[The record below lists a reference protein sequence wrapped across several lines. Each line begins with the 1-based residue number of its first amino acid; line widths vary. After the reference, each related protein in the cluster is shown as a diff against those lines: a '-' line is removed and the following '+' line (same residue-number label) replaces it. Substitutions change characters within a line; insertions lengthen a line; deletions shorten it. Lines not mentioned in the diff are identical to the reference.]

1 MERLESDA
9 KLSEHSKDNWQLLKY
24 LRWDICPD
32 MHLTFIKIISYLESN
47 DFYLV
52 RKLLCFSNVLK
63 KQKNEGRK
71 ILRRQMRTFTSGRQ
85 KECRKADMRPASVH
99 KL

>member
-1 MERLESDA
+1 MEHLESGA

-71 ILRRQMRTFTSGRQ
+71 ILRRQM
-85 KECRKADMRPASVH
+85 KNLYHWKAERMPKSRYETRFCT
-99 KL
+99 